1 MVGHPIDSIKIRM
14 ALPENTTGFFGTIRS
29 MYVKEGFQPFYRGA
43 LPPSIGKMISYCV
56 FFTTNGY
63 LKDLLMDYRGLNNEG
78 DILSLSDTFS
88 DLH

>member
-1 MVGHPIDSIKIRM
+1 
-14 ALPENTTGFFGTIRS
+14 

-63 LKDLLMDYRGLNNEG
+63 LKDLLMDYRGLGEG
-78 DILSLSDTFS
+78 DILSLSDTLS
-88 DLH
+88 DFHPFPLLNEYTSPIHVFLQCVK